1 MTLKQIFDEIESHR
15 FTALLNVASDLRTF
29 LKIAKSENCV
39 RELLNKLD
47 NTNSRYR
54 LIERVNILVSEK
66 IDHRYLNPNDT
77 ALAIYIWAMSQK
89 NLNSSK
95 VTAEI
100 SVDAPN
106 CWWSDK
112 ISGLVLYNY
121 ITQSVNVGDNVS
133 EHPDISIQNNNSGEN
148 IFSGISYSHLYRV
161 LNLQEDKLS
170 NKSSESEEDYK
181 TSESIKISYTN
192 TQPNYPIQ
200 ESKGVSW

>member
-1 MTLKQIFDEIESHR
+1 MTLKQIFDEIESHK

-29 LKIAKSENCV
+29 LKITNSENCV

-47 NTNSRYR
+47 NTNARHR
-54 LIERVNILVSEK
+54 LIERVNILVNEK

-121 ITQSVNVGDNVS
+121 ITQSVNVGDNFQERS
-133 EHPDISIQNNNSGEN
+133 DISVQNNNSGEN
-148 IFSGISYSHLYRV
+148 IFSGISYSNLYRV
-161 LNLQEDKLS
+161 LNLKKNSLSDKSFEL
-170 NKSSESEEDYK
+170 EEDYK
-181 TSESIKISYTN
+181 ILKDIKISLTN
-192 TQPNYPIQ
+192 TQSNYSIH
-200 ESKGVSW
+200 EFKGVSW